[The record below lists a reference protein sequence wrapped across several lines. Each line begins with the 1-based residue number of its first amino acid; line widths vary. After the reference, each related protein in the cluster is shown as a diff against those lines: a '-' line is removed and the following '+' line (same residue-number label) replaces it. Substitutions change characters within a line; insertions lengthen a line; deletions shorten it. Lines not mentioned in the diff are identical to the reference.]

1 MKKLVPSILVT
12 TLILMVLSIAMY
24 IQENEFYYRDISI
37 KNCEIT
43 EIQPCIY
50 DLQFVEVKIIEKL
63 PGNPKHNS
71 TYRHIEV
78 YLVNTGTWNNTLI
91 NTESSLIGWKPDP
104 MLRTDNISRFDF
116 RIEKL
121 TSQLLENTD
130 WYITF
135 YFDQG
140 YSKILIN
147 DFSNIRFYP

>member
-91 NTESSLIGWKPDP
+91 NTESSLIGWK
-104 MLRTDNISRFDF
+104 
-116 RIEKL
+116 
-121 TSQLLENTD
+121 
-130 WYITF
+130 Y
-135 YFDQG
+135 
-140 YSKILIN
+140 
-147 DFSNIRFYP
+147 